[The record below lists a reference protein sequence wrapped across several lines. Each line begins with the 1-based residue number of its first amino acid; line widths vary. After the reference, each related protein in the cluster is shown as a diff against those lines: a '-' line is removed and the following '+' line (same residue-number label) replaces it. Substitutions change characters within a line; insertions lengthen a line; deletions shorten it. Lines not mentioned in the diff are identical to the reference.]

1 MSHVTLKA
9 QALNIQAGDLRLLSD
24 LSFTVSNGEALIIRG
39 ANGIGKTSLLRV
51 LAGLALQRAGSVSLG
66 DADQSDQFD
75 LPENTHFLG
84 HKNGLKLEQSVRENL
99 SFFSEFLGGSKDHID
114 TVLAELKLTK
124 LQFLKTHLL
133 SAGQARRMGFTR
145 LRIAPRKVWL
155 LDEPTASL
163 DSQSSQLIENI
174 CYDHLDQGGILI
186 AATHLPFLEDRGT
199 ALDLEKFVPSQK
211 WVDG

>member
-51 LAGLALQRAGSVSLG
+51 LAGLALPRAGSVSLG

-99 SFFSEFLGGSKDHID
+99 SFFSEFLGGSKDQIN
-114 TVLAELKLTK
+114 TVLADLNLTK
-124 LQFLKTHLL
+124 LQFLKTRLL

-174 CYDHLDQGGILI
+174 CHGHLDQGGILI
-186 AATHLPFLEDRGT
+186 AATHLPFLEGRGT
-199 ALDLEKFVPSQK
+199 TLDLEKFVPSQK

>member
-99 SFFSEFLGGSKDHID
+99 SFFSEFLGGSKDQID

-124 LQFLKTHLL
+124 LQFLKTRLL
-133 SAGQARRMGFTR
+133 SAGQARRMGFAR
-145 LRIAPRKVWL
+145 FRIAPRKVWL

>member
-1 MSHVTLKA
+1 M
-9 QALNIQAGDLRLLSD
+9 
-24 LSFTVSNGEALIIRG
+24 
-39 ANGIGKTSLLRV
+39 
-51 LAGLALQRAGSVSLG
+51 G

-99 SFFSEFLGGSKDHID
+99 SFFSEFWGGSKDQID
-114 TVLAELKLTK
+114 TVLAGLKLTK
-124 LQFLKTHLL
+124 LQFLKTRLL
-133 SAGQARRMGFTR
+133 SAGQIRRMGFAR
-145 LRIAPRKVWL
+145 ILIAPRKVWL

-174 CYDHLDQGGILI
+174 CYDHLDKGGILI
-186 AATHLPFLEDRGT
+186 AATHLPFLEGRGT
-199 ALDLEKFVPSQK
+199 TLDLEKFVPSQK

>member
-99 SFFSEFLGGSKDHID
+99 SFFSEFLGGSTDRID

-124 LQFLKTHLL
+124 LQFLKTRLL

-174 CYDHLDQGGILI
+174 CHGHLDQGGILI
-186 AATHLPFLEDRGT
+186 AATHLPFLEGRGT
-199 ALDLEKFVPSQK
+199 TLDLEKFVPSQK

>member
-99 SFFSEFLGGSKDHID
+99 SFFSEFLGGSKDQID

-124 LQFLKTHLL
+124 LQFLKTRLL
-133 SAGQARRMGFTR
+133 SAGQTRRMGFAR
-145 LRIAPRKVWL
+145 FLIAPRKVWL

-199 ALDLEKFVPSQK
+199 TLDLEKFVPSQK

>member
-9 QALNIQAGDLRLLSD
+9 QALNIQAGDLRLLSN

-51 LAGLALQRAGSVSLG
+51 LAGLALQREGSVSLG

-99 SFFSEFLGGSKDHID
+99 SFFSEFLGGSKDQID

-124 LQFLKTHLL
+124 LQFLKTRLL
-133 SAGQARRMGFTR
+133 SAGQTRRMGFAR
-145 LRIAPRKVWL
+145 FLIAPRKVWL

>member
-99 SFFSEFLGGSKDHID
+99 SFFSEFLGGSKDQID

-124 LQFLKTHLL
+124 LQFLKTRLL
-133 SAGQARRMGFTR
+133 SAGQTRRMGFAR
-145 LRIAPRKVWL
+145 FLIAPRKVWL

-174 CYDHLDQGGILI
+174 CYDHLDKGGILI
-186 AATHLPFLEDRGT
+186 AATHLPFLEGRGT
-199 ALDLEKFVPSQK
+199 TLDLEKFVPSQK

>member
-99 SFFSEFLGGSKDHID
+99 SFFSEFLGGSKDQID

-124 LQFLKTHLL
+124 LQFLKTRLL
-133 SAGQARRMGFTR
+133 SAGQTRRMGFAR
-145 LRIAPRKVWL
+145 FLIAPRKVWL

-163 DSQSSQLIENI
+163 DSQSSHLIENI

>member
-99 SFFSEFLGGSKDHID
+99 SFFSEFLGGSKDQID

-124 LQFLKTHLL
+124 LQFLKTRLL
-133 SAGQARRMGFTR
+133 SAGQTRRMGFAR
-145 LRIAPRKVWL
+145 FLIAPRKVWL

>member
-51 LAGLALQRAGSVSLG
+51 LAGLALPRAGSVSLG

-99 SFFSEFLGGSKDHID
+99 SFFSEFLGGSKDQID
-114 TVLAELKLTK
+114 TVLADLNLTK
-124 LQFLKTHLL
+124 LQFLKTRLL

-145 LRIAPRKVWL
+145 LRITPRKVWL

-163 DSQSSQLIENI
+163 DSQSSQLIKNI
-174 CYDHLDQGGILI
+174 CHGHLDQGGILI
-186 AATHLPFLEDRGT
+186 AATHLPFLEGRGT
-199 ALDLEKFVPSQK
+199 TLDLEKFVPSQK

>member
-99 SFFSEFLGGSKDHID
+99 SFFSEFLGGSKDQID

-124 LQFLKTHLL
+124 LQFLKTRLL
-133 SAGQARRMGFTR
+133 SAGQARRMGFAR
-145 LRIAPRKVWL
+145 FLIAPRKVWL

>member
-75 LPENTHFLG
+75 LPENAHFLG

-133 SAGQARRMGFTR
+133 SAGQTRRMGFAR
-145 LRIAPRKVWL
+145 FLIAPRKVWL

-174 CYDHLDQGGILI
+174 CYDHLDKGGILI
-186 AATHLPFLEDRGT
+186 AATHLPFLEGRGT
-199 ALDLEKFVPSQK
+199 TLDLEKFVPSQK